1 MGLQTRP
8 YSGCDS
14 VSTPYQPN
22 IPIMFD
28 WAGETAVLRQE
39 EPRLSLGSE
48 SASHAARGSVAKTPY
63 FPETISC
70 LPLITGETGDSGHSP
85 SCDDNGK
92 KTTFPNE
99 FRESPSG
106 HSRFAIRA
114 DNGRFRD
121 REVSRQ
127 PLLRREVLCAIPI
140 PLFLGKISCLAG
152 FLGEI
157 GGSGRNQG
165 FDRRAKRREV

>member
-14 VSTPYQPN
+14 VSTPDQPN

-63 FPETISC
+63 FPKTISC
-70 LPLITGETGDSGHSP
+70 LVCIMGKTGDSGHSP

-92 KTTFPNE
+92 KTTIPNE
-99 FRESPSG
+99 FRES
-106 HSRFAIRA
+106 SRRVSRIKIRA
-114 DNGRFRD
+114 CFGQ
-121 REVSRQ
+121 VSITLPLPGLMVETR
-127 PLLRREVLCAIPI
+127 PVFPGVDLLSSLLRRA
-140 PLFLGKISCLAG
+140 
-152 FLGEI
+152 
-157 GGSGRNQG
+157 
-165 FDRRAKRREV
+165 